1 MKGQESVYLPHFTI
15 GINAFDAFRDV
26 IGRYGNKIAAVHG
39 EKAWNAAGRYV
50 TQAVE
55 KAGMTTTGEI
65 LYGHEAT
72 WSNVERLVA
81 DQRVRQ
87 SDVLLAVGGG
97 KCVDTVK
104 LAADLLEAGKQE
116 FLEKGFQGASMRGI
130 ASRLSVTTGALYR
143 YYTDKE
149 SLFDVLVEEP
159 ARVLEERYRAIQRN
173 FADQPVKDQVQ
184 TLPEVSDEGHSWM
197 VEYIYDHFDAF
208 KLIVCCSAG
217 TRYEH
222 YLDVLT
228 EIEVNSSIVLME
240 KMKEAG
246 YQPEELDENL
256 IHMVASSMFNGM
268 FETVRH
274 DMPREKAISY
284 MNSLREFYSAG
295 WFRLLGISGS

>member
-1 MKGQESVYLPHFTI
+1 MRPVNE
-15 GINAFDAFRDV
+15 
-26 IGRYGNKIAAVHG
+26 
-39 EKAWNAAGRYV
+39 
-50 TQAVE
+50 
-55 KAGMTTTGEI
+55 
-65 LYGHEAT
+65 
-72 WSNVERLVA
+72 
-81 DQRVRQ
+81 
-87 SDVLLAVGGG
+87 
-97 KCVDTVK
+97 K

-208 KLIVCCSAG
+208 KLIACCSTG

-222 YLDVLT
+222 YLDALI
-228 EIEVNSSIVLME
+228 EIEVNASHLWME
-240 KMKEAG
+240 KMQREG
-246 YQPEELDENL
+246 LNVLPLDDD
-256 IHMVASSMFNGM
+256 MVHILASALFNGL

-274 DMPREKAISY
+274 DTPKEKAVAY
-284 MNSLREFYSAG
+284 VDTLRTFYSAG
-295 WFRLLGISGS
+295 WFKILGIQ

>member
-1 MKGQESVYLPHFTI
+1 MRPVNE
-15 GINAFDAFRDV
+15 
-26 IGRYGNKIAAVHG
+26 
-39 EKAWNAAGRYV
+39 
-50 TQAVE
+50 
-55 KAGMTTTGEI
+55 
-65 LYGHEAT
+65 
-72 WSNVERLVA
+72 
-81 DQRVRQ
+81 
-87 SDVLLAVGGG
+87 
-97 KCVDTVK
+97 K

-256 IHMVASSMFNGM
+256 IHMVASSMGM
-268 FETVRH
+268 GR
-274 DMPREKAISY
+274 KISQ
-284 MNSLREFYSAG
+284 
-295 WFRLLGISGS
+295 

>member
-1 MKGQESVYLPHFTI
+1 
-15 GINAFDAFRDV
+15 
-26 IGRYGNKIAAVHG
+26 
-39 EKAWNAAGRYV
+39 
-50 TQAVE
+50 
-55 KAGMTTTGEI
+55 
-65 LYGHEAT
+65 
-72 WSNVERLVA
+72 
-81 DQRVRQ
+81 
-87 SDVLLAVGGG
+87 
-97 KCVDTVK
+97 
-104 LAADLLEAGKQE
+104 
-116 FLEKGFQGASMRGI
+116 
-130 ASRLSVTTGALYR
+130 
-143 YYTDKE
+143 
-149 SLFDVLVEEP
+149 
-159 ARVLEERYRAIQRN
+159 
-173 FADQPVKDQVQ
+173 
-184 TLPEVSDEGHSWM
+184 M

-295 WFRLLGISGS
+295 WFRLLESADRDKAEECSGSQFNYLISAKRS

>member
-1 MKGQESVYLPHFTI
+1 MRPVNE
-15 GINAFDAFRDV
+15 
-26 IGRYGNKIAAVHG
+26 
-39 EKAWNAAGRYV
+39 
-50 TQAVE
+50 
-55 KAGMTTTGEI
+55 
-65 LYGHEAT
+65 
-72 WSNVERLVA
+72 
-81 DQRVRQ
+81 
-87 SDVLLAVGGG
+87 
-97 KCVDTVK
+97 K

-149 SLFDVLVEEP
+149 SLFDVLVEES
-159 ARVLEERYRAIQRN
+159 ARVLEERYRAIQKG
-173 FADQPVKDQVQ
+173 FADQPVDAQVQ

-208 KLIVCCSAG
+208 KLIVCCSTG

-240 KMKEAG
+240 KMKAAG
-246 YQPEELDENL
+246 YHPEELDENL

-274 DMPREKAISY
+274 DMPREKANSY

-295 WFRLLGISGS
+295 WFRLLGIRGS

>member
-1 MKGQESVYLPHFTI
+1 MRPVNE
-15 GINAFDAFRDV
+15 
-26 IGRYGNKIAAVHG
+26 
-39 EKAWNAAGRYV
+39 
-50 TQAVE
+50 
-55 KAGMTTTGEI
+55 
-65 LYGHEAT
+65 
-72 WSNVERLVA
+72 
-81 DQRVRQ
+81 
-87 SDVLLAVGGG
+87 
-97 KCVDTVK
+97 K

-159 ARVLEERYRAIQRN
+159 ARVLVEKYRTIQRD
-173 FADQPVKDQVQ
+173 FADQSLEDQVE

-197 VEYIYDHFDAF
+197 VKYIYDHFDAF
-208 KLIVCCSAG
+208 KLIVCCSTG

-240 KMKEAG
+240 KMKEEG
-246 YQPEELDENL
+246 YQPEDLDENL
-256 IHMVASSMFNGM
+256 IHIIASSMFNGM

-295 WFRLLGISGS
+295 WFRLLGINESKE